1 MSEQT
6 TTSAPPPDPPPRKR
20 LERTPDDRMVFGI
33 AGGIAKYLGIDS
45 TVVRIAIVGLTILGG
60 AGALLYI
67 AALLL
72 MPEPG
77 GEAPIARGEGRGRA
91 VAVAGL
97 ILLGLIAFAVLA
109 AIGSVIGWLLIPAA
123 FLVVAGVLAWWIAS
137 GERPA
142 GTPGEILK
150 RAALGIAILIIC
162 FALALGGAYAAGTG
176 SGALAAGL
184 VIGAGIVLVAAAF
197 ARPARWL
204 ILPALSLALSAG
216 FVSAAGID
224 LDGGVGDREYR
235 PTSAAEIREE
245 YKLGVGEL
253 IVDLRNADLPPG
265 DHKLNIDLGVGHA
278 LLLVPRDVCVA
289 TVGEVGVG
297 AIEVF
302 GSENGGIDV
311 GFDDARTATAG
322 NPRIVLDGD
331 VGMGFLEVNHRRIDH
346 RDDRW
351 DGHGRVD
358 ASGNEACVGG
368 AARAGAGLGPVG

>member
-1 MSEQT
+1 MSEET
-6 TTSAPPPDPPPRKR
+6 TTATPPPDPPPRKR

-33 AGGIAKYLGIDS
+33 AGGIAKYLGVDS
-45 TVVRIAIVGLTILGG
+45 TVVRIAIVALTILGG

-97 ILLGLIAFAVLA
+97 IVLGLIAFAVLA

-235 PTSAAEIREE
+235 PTSAADIRGE

-253 IVDLRNADLPPG
+253 IVDLRGANLPAG
-265 DHKLNIDLGVGHA
+265 DHDLHIDLGVGHA
-278 LLLVPRDVCVA
+278 LLLVPENVCVA
-289 TVGEVGVG
+289 TQGEVGVG

-311 GFDDARTATAG
+311 GFDDARNATGG

-331 VGMGFLEVNHRRIDH
+331 VGVGFLEVNHRRIDH
-346 RDDRW
+346 RDDHW
-351 DGHGRVD
+351 DDDGGVD